1 MLFHSKAKIFVK
13 CQLIDYIFGYL
24 KLYLTFYLYS
34 IQSYFSLYLYMH
46 SLIKCCVF
54 SDKLHI
60 FSYLELAYVQNMG
73 EGQQQDQGREEK
85 KKKKEKNG
93 QKDFLGWFMQPQ
105 LIKSNV

>member
-1 MLFHSKAKIFVK
+1 
-13 CQLIDYIFGYL
+13 
-24 KLYLTFYLYS
+24 
-34 IQSYFSLYLYMH
+34 MH

-85 KKKKEKNG
+85 KRKKKKMD
-93 QKDFLGWFMQPQ
+93 KKIF
-105 LIKSNV
+105 